1 MKLSFKP
8 YEIDHHVLKLIV
20 AVIALFLANVTAFFS
35 AVPLDSIS
43 EAYHQ
48 NGWARDFLVGSL
60 FAISAFLLAYNGEEA
75 LEMVLSK
82 IAGVAALGVALF
94 PCRCDVYDEILP
106 YVHYVSAAVMFIVL
120 ACLCGFFYKRAVRK
134 GHREAIWRSWLYATC
149 GMVIM
154 LAVGVLGLD
163 FFMNG
168 ALSARCDRLVF
179 YGERTA
185 LFAFGISWLV
195 ASRVLPVITAKE
207 ERVSVLPVAAS

>member
-1 MKLSFKP
+1 MKLSFKLH
-8 YEIDHHVLKLIV
+8 EIDHHILKLIV

-35 AVPLDSIS
+35 TVPLDSIS

-106 YVHYVSAAVMFIVL
+106 YVHYASAAVMFIVL

-134 GHREAIWRSWLYATC
+134 GRRDPSFSSSLI
-149 GMVIM
+149 
-154 LAVGVLGLD
+154 
-163 FFMNG
+163 
-168 ALSARCDRLVF
+168 
-179 YGERTA
+179 
-185 LFAFGISWLV
+185 
-195 ASRVLPVITAKE
+195 
-207 ERVSVLPVAAS
+207 

>member
-163 FFMNG
+163 FFMDG

-195 ASRVLPVITAKE
+195 ASRVLPIITAKE